1 MRWAGLRRMR
11 IGRRA
16 QAGRPYRESRGA
28 EPRGCPLWSV
38 RRERQS
44 TGHVAPNR
52 CWSPDIA
59 QRLFGFAEI
68 VRYAVRYDRDG
79 VVTRA
84 ARCDQSFDLLKHMIT
99 MVVCLP
105 TAEPG
110 QQRRAEIAAF
120 LQKNSTVREPA

>member
-1 MRWAGLRRMR
+1 MSHVELNRVGVHCGQSAVSDNPLGTSLLTGAGAL
-11 IGRRA
+11 I
-16 QAGRPYRESRGA
+16 SRKDCSG
-28 EPRGCPLWSV
+28 
-38 RRERQS
+38 
-44 TGHVAPNR
+44 
-52 CWSPDIA
+52 SP
-59 QRLFGFAEI
+59 RLF
-68 VRYAVRYDRDG
+68 RYAVRYDRDG